1 MRHGIKLN
9 DILRCQSFSF
19 SCSKFHTVDLL
30 PFWAIFLRKFT
41 THPFGVTATR
51 RTQPRPTLRET
62 VQLTLEKRGHLS
74 NQLRLSLKLLIPNRC
89 EMPSAPFTVIPLKE
103 KARHWDICENQFLI
117 WTYEVNISAWRDQL
131 RNPRMSTK
139 MSSLALK
146 NYKSV

>member
-74 NQLRLSLKLLIPNRC
+74 NQLRLSLKLLI
-89 EMPSAPFTVIPLKE
+89 VIPKPVWNAFCTFHCDSIEGKSSTLRYMRKPILNLDIWSKHICLAGSITQPPNVHKNEQFGVKE
-103 KARHWDICENQFLI
+103 L
-117 WTYEVNISAWRDQL
+117 
-131 RNPRMSTK
+131 
-139 MSSLALK
+139 
-146 NYKSV
+146 